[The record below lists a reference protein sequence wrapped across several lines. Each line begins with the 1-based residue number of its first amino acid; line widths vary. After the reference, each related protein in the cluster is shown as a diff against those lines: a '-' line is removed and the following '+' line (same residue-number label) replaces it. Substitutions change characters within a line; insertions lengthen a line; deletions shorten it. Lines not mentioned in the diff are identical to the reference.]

1 MVSMAPEQWSF
12 VLAMAL
18 MPLAL
23 FLIMGALAL
32 VRVLVARFLPDCSI
46 TRLLLVR
53 VDHAGYGQSGGRGI
67 GSGRG
72 DFWTEL
78 TQEFRALYK

>member
-1 MVSMAPEQWSF
+1 MVMAPEQWSF
-12 VLAMAL
+12 VLALAL

-23 FLIMGALAL
+23 FLLMCLLALA
-32 VRVLVARFLPDCSI
+32 RVAIARFLPDCRI

-53 VDHAGYGQSGGRGI
+53 VDHAGYGQSGGSSV

-72 DFWTEL
+72 KLWAEL